1 MELTKHNV
9 LQQLM
14 YAVQIE
20 HMAAAPILL
29 LRLLPLLLLLLPPGL
44 REHLSPATVV
54 NDLRPENV
62 STAAAD
68 EVVLH
73 PIVLVP
79 GVSCS
84 ELEARLTD
92 AYRPSSPHCGAMK
105 GKGWFGLWANVS
117 DLPATHYVPCFL
129 EQMRLVYDPDADD
142 YRNLPGVETRVRNF
156 GSSRGFQRNPLH
168 TDWCLEVLRQELERI
183 GYRNGD
189 TLFGAPYDLRHAP
202 PASPGHESEV
212 FSRYS
217 RQLTRLIEGATR
229 KSHGR
234 KAILFGH
241 SLGGAV
247 ALEFVRRAPAAWR
260 DAHVKHLVLAAPLPA
275 AGAVDTAMQMA
286 SEPDVLYVPTA
297 TPLSLRPMWRT
308 FESAVVNFPS
318 PAAFGCRAALVVTR
332 RRNYSACDMG
342 EFLAD
347 VGLCGD
353 ALRAFRRRES
363 SMDRPPM
370 VPTTC
375 INGVVAGRTP
385 EQLVYWEG
393 DFDVAPEI
401 VYGYGD
407 AAVNLVSMLA
417 FDEEM
422 RRDQWQRE
430 RYTSVM
436 LSGATHGGMLTD
448 GWALKRVVQEI
459 IRANGSG

>member
-168 TDWCLEVLRQELERI
+168 TYGLVPGGPEAGAGEDRVPRRRHPVRGPLRPPPRATSVARPRI
-183 GYRNGD
+183 RG
-189 TLFGAPYDLRHAP
+189 LLPL
-202 PASPGHESEV
+202 
-212 FSRYS
+212 
-217 RQLTRLIEGATR
+217 
-229 KSHGR
+229 
-234 KAILFGH
+234 
-241 SLGGAV
+241 
-247 ALEFVRRAPAAWR
+247 
-260 DAHVKHLVLAAPLPA
+260 LPA
-275 AGAVDTAMQMA
+275 ADPAHRGRDQE
-286 SEPDVLYVPTA
+286 EPRQEGDP
-297 TPLSLRPMWRT
+297 LRPQPRRRGG
-308 FESAVVNFPS
+308 ARVRAPRPRGVARRARQAPR
-318 PAAFGCRAALVVTR
+318 PRRAAPGRGSRGHGYADGLRAGRALRPHGDPAVAAPHVADLRVR
-332 RRNYSACDMG
+332 RRQLPVAG
-342 EFLAD
+342 GVRLPRGARGHAAEEL
-347 VGLCGD
+347 
-353 ALRAFRRRES
+353 LRLRHGGIPRRR
-363 SMDRPPM
+363 R
-370 VPTTC
+370 
-375 INGVVAGRTP
+375 A
-385 EQLVYWEG
+385 
-393 DFDVAPEI
+393 
-401 VYGYGD
+401 
-407 AAVNLVSMLA
+407 
-417 FDEEM
+417 
-422 RRDQWQRE
+422 RR
-430 RYTSVM
+430 
-436 LSGATHGGMLTD
+436 
-448 GWALKRVVQEI
+448 
-459 IRANGSG
+459 